1 MEWPD
6 GKSKNLTV
14 NYCGSFYI
22 IYPQKEG
29 GIYCSKMLSI
39 NLISPILAAMS
50 ATIGVLFS

>member
-29 GIYCSKMLSI
+29 WNYCSKMLSI
-39 NLISPILAAMS
+39 NRISPILAAMR
-50 ATIGVLFS
+50 ATIGVSFS

>member
-1 MEWPD
+1 MERPD